1 METLNFNKESNECSI
16 FKTSKISEI
25 RHWRAQ
31 KQIKQKFEV
40 IKCEDR
46 TTKISME
53 RNRQNIIIT
62 LVIVKQSRQL
72 YMESYKE

>member
-31 KQIKQKFEV
+31 KIKQKLEV
-40 IKCEDR
+40 IKSEDR

-53 RNRQNIIIT
+53 RNRQNIANR